1 MLIKQFVEEMTLKG
15 GWPKNPVLYI
25 RFLKAIPGERR
36 NISILSVESGT
47 SSQYGCKIVRNLE
60 KAGYVK
66 RVFGGQARY
75 VILTEEG
82 ENVVRGFRE

>member
-1 MLIKQFVEEMTLKG
+1 MLIKQFVEEMTLRG
-15 GWPKNPVLYI
+15 VWPKNPALYI

-47 SSQYGCKIVRNLE
+47 SSQYGSRIARNLE

-82 ENVVRGFRE
+82 EEVVRGFRD